1 MERNLSVDEQMI
13 PFKGH
18 LSVKQYIRGKPNPWE
33 IKTYLLCGQ
42 SGLVYNLILYQGNM
56 IEVDDDLKKT
66 FGVGGAVVI
75 SLTENLKPNCHYLTM
90 DNFFTSF
97 NLFYTLQ
104 KKTNLRDWYNTYEL
118 FQQSTIFVG

>member
-1 MERNLSVDEQMI
+1 
-13 PFKGH
+13 
-18 LSVKQYIRGKPNPWE
+18 
-33 IKTYLLCGQ
+33 
-42 SGLVYNLILYQGNM
+42 M

-104 KKTNLRDWYNTYEL
+104 KKQIHATGTIRTNRFNNPPFLSDKRKKWEGGQHL
-118 FQQSTIFVG
+118 K